1 VVVQICRYPEPF
13 NFAIQRCDF
22 HSQQFRRTSLITAG
36 TLECVANEFALVSL
50 HLFL

>member
-1 VVVQICRYPEPF
+1 VFVQICGYPEPF
-13 NFAIQRCDF
+13 DFAVERRDF
-22 HSQQFRRTSLITAG
+22 YAQQFCRASLIPAR